1 MSQNNYRSTIILDT
15 RGHEESVE
23 ALIEG
28 LKKEVAAVKGTVT
41 AAVNEGNR
49 PFARVTDA
57 KFPGAV
63 YVTLDFKAPT
73 SAPAELIERVRLNKT
88 VYRLFTQKAA

>member
-1 MSQNNYRSTIILDT
+1 MSLNNYRSTIILDT
-15 RGHEESVE
+15 RGREESVD

-28 LKKEVAAVKGTVT
+28 LKKEVSAVNGTVT
-41 AAVNEGNR
+41 AAASEGNR

-63 YVTLDFKAPT
+63 YVALEIKGPSTL
-73 SAPAELIERVRLNKT
+73 PAALKERVRLNKT
-88 VYRLFTQKAA
+88 VYRLYLEKAA